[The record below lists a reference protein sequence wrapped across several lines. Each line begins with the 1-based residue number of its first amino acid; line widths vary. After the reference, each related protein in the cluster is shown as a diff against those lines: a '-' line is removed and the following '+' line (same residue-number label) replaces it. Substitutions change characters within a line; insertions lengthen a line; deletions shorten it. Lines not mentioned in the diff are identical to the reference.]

1 MTTRWQTEMAEAV
14 RDPRELL
21 ALLQLDP
28 AWLEPAKQAAAL
40 FPLRVPHAFLA
51 RIAKGDPTDP
61 LLRQVLPLGA
71 ELREVPG
78 YGRDPVGDMPSLA
91 ARGLLHKYQGRV
103 LLITT
108 GACGVHCRYCFRRHF
123 PYSEETAR
131 ADDWREALDYLKNDT
146 SINEVILS
154 GGDPLSLGDE
164 RLAGL
169 VRSLEGIPH
178 IRRLRIHTRQPVVLP
193 SRVDEGLVA
202 WLKACRLQKV
212 VVLHVN
218 HAQEIDAAVREACTR
233 LRETGATLLNQTVL
247 LRGVNDSAKVLSNL
261 SDALFEAGVLPYYLN
276 LLDPVAGA
284 AHFDVPEAE
293 ALALMTELRAEL
305 PGYLVPRLVREV
317 PGAPSK
323 MPVLPLLESGDG

>member
-28 AWLEPAKQAAAL
+28 AWLEPAKRAAAL

-51 RIAKGDPTDP
+51 RIAKGDPADP

-71 ELREVPG
+71 ELDEVPG
-78 YGRDPVGDMPSLA
+78 YSRDPVGDMPSLA
-91 ARGLLHKYQGRV
+91 ARGLLHKYRGRV

-123 PYSEETAR
+123 PYSDETAR
-131 ADDWREALDYLKNDT
+131 AEEWREALDYLRGDT

-154 GGDPLSLGDE
+154 GGDPLSLSDE
-164 RLAGL
+164 RLAAL
-169 VRSLEGIPH
+169 VQSLEGIPH

-193 SRVDEGLVA
+193 SRVDEGLVG
-202 WLKACRLQKV
+202 WLESCRLQKV

-218 HAQEIDAAVREACTR
+218 HAREIDAAVREACTR
-233 LRETGATLLNQTVL
+233 LRGTGATLLNQTVL
-247 LRGVNDSAKVLSNL
+247 LRGVNDSAKAL
-261 SDALFEAGVLPYYLN
+261 SDLSEALFEAGVLPYYLN

-293 ALALMTELRAEL
+293 ALTLMTELRGVL

-323 MPVLPLLESGDG
+323 MPVGIASIAG